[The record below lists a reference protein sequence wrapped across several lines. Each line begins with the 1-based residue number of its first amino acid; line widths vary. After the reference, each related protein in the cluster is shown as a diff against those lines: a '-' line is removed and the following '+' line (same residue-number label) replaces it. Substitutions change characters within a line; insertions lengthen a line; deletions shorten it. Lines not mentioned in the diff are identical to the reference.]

1 MSVDALPRAARAFRE
16 TLARLEIEGE
26 PGLGDPGAFGRR
38 AAILAAADVLWRRRL
53 GRLLTSE
60 EVRQVLGVGTRQAV
74 SDFVKRRRLLAI
86 RGADGRLLF
95 PAFQFSATGRPLPAL
110 EAVLAAFARAGVDEL
125 TVGSWFTG
133 PQDLLEGRTPAD
145 WLQSGGADALVIEAA
160 RRTASELAH

>member
-125 TVGSWFTG
+125 TVGSWFTS